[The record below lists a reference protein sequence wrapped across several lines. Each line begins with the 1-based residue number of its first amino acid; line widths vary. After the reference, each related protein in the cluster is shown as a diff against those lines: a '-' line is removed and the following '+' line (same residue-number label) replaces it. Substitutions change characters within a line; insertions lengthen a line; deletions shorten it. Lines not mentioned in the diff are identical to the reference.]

1 MRIESTHRIDSTV
14 HVVTLKE
21 IADDARAAGVDES
34 TSELDGMD
42 KLLVYN
48 AQYIVNDVLD
58 RNMMTGRAPARISS
72 SSGEIPI
79 PKKGIRVVDTG
90 DCYTVE
96 VNGVKR
102 YAGDGNGNFGLV
114 EKMMGGE

>member
-1 MRIESTHRIDSTV
+1 MKIESTHSTNSTV

-21 IADDARAAGVDES
+21 IADDARAAGVDE
-34 TSELDGMD
+34 TASERAGRDRS
-42 KLLVYN
+42 LVYN
-48 AQYIVNDVLD
+48 AMYMINDASD
-58 RNMMTGRAPARISS
+58 SDMMTGRVPARISS

-79 PKKGIRVVDTG
+79 PKKGILLVGTG

-102 YAGDGNGNFGLV
+102 YAGDGNGSFGLV